1 MNASAHMLNR
11 IPMGALDGNDGLSLP
26 RQQKDV
32 RVSAYA
38 TNELCVNHWKKS
50 NVIPYVT
57 LEQ

>member
-1 MNASAHMLNR
+1 
-11 IPMGALDGNDGLSLP
+11 MGALDGNDGLSLP